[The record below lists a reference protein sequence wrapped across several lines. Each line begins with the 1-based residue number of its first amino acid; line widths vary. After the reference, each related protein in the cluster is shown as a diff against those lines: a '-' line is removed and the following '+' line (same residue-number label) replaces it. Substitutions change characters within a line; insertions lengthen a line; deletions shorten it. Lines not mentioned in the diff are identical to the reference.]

1 MSITLLPTELIETI
15 AIYLDIATSRSL
27 RLVSSFLERQSLH
40 VFRDR
45 FFRTRTIQWTK
56 ASFDNLLE
64 ITAHLTFGAALH
76 DLNID
81 ATPRHSIALWQ
92 LRKRISEAEAISSDP
107 GGVLFKSE
115 MQEKYI
121 ADEKEAKDLT
131 TFFNETRYDQKC
143 LRTVFE
149 KLGRLDSLTFAY
161 KGMDKKYGKFG
172 RRYCESSQ
180 HEMSRP
186 IVSAMAAIAKS
197 GIHIKCICLHPT
209 LTHGAVSI
217 GRLESLAPSLG
228 YFDAAFEHLEILD
241 LELRDWRY
249 PDTGFEL
256 ESTRAPFVVRF
267 LAKARNVRHL
277 KLGCYSSLDDD
288 LFGDMARHCVF
299 SKLETC
305 TLKHF
310 RLHNALDLPL
320 FLRSCCSTL
329 TSLSLHHIFL
339 RDDSATWPSVFTQL
353 ACADDILKNL
363 ETLYLAKLFL
373 RSGARVDFSEVNYD
387 RQEQLFGAPG
397 NRDLW
402 RDELLWYGDGVLE
415 TTGPPWHLA
424 AVAYPF
430 MGMRT

>member
-1 MSITLLPTELIETI
+1 
-15 AIYLDIATSRSL
+15 
-27 RLVSSFLERQSLH
+27 
-40 VFRDR
+40 
-45 FFRTRTIQWTK
+45 
-56 ASFDNLLE
+56 
-64 ITAHLTFGAALH
+64 
-76 DLNID
+76 
-81 ATPRHSIALWQ
+81 
-92 LRKRISEAEAISSDP
+92 
-107 GGVLFKSE
+107 
-115 MQEKYI
+115 
-121 ADEKEAKDLT
+121 
-131 TFFNETRYDQKC
+131 
-143 LRTVFE
+143 
-149 KLGRLDSLTFAY
+149 
-161 KGMDKKYGKFG
+161 
-172 RRYCESSQ
+172 
-180 HEMSRP
+180 
-186 IVSAMAAIAKS
+186 
-197 GIHIKCICLHPT
+197 
-209 LTHGAVSI
+209 
-217 GRLESLAPSLG
+217 LESLAPSLR

-288 LFGDMARHCVF
+288 LFGDMARHCIF
-299 SKLETC
+299 GKLETC

-310 RLHNALDLPL
+310 RLHKALDLPL

-339 RDDSATWPSVFTQL
+339 RDDSATWSSVFTQL
-353 ACADDILKNL
+353 AWSDDILQNL

-373 RSGARVDFSEVNYD
+373 RSGARVDFSEENYD